1 MCTSSYIYQEV
12 IFIKRFNFKNILL
25 FIFILL
31 FWFIG
36 GFLFKYNK
44 EFYESLNI
52 PSFALPGNI
61 ISYIWIV
68 MYILITISIYTTIKK
83 ENIFKN
89 KDYFYVL
96 LTNYLSNQAFPF
108 AFFYLMSPFFGFVM
122 TTIVFI
128 SSIYLFIE
136 TNKINKKGSYFL
148 IPYIIYNLYAFILS
162 LSVYVMN
169 F

>member
-1 MCTSSYIYQEV
+1 MKINL
-12 IFIKRFNFKNILL
+12 KGILSFL
-25 FIFILL
+25 LILL

-36 GFLFKYNK
+36 SFLFKYNP
-44 EFYESLNI
+44 EFYENLTL
-52 PSFALPGNI
+52 PSFALPGYL
-61 ISYIWIV
+61 ISYIWIII
-68 MYILITISIYTTIKK
+68 YILITISIYTTTKK

-96 LTNYLSNQAFPF
+96 LTNYLANQSFPLV
-108 AFFYLMSPFFGFVM
+108 FFYLMSPFLGFVM

-136 TNKINKKGSYFL
+136 TYKINKKGSYFL

-162 LSVYVMN
+162 LAVYIMN